1 MYFPSD
7 ASYQSDLDFLD
18 GRTGPK
24 ERPLMAIHED
34 KATLLVWNDWPAGQ
48 GDLTLS
54 LACVVEAPGPR
65 KKKLQVFTGEAGGEP
80 IATLDVICSDPYQ
93 ILTVRLPGTTLPQSG
108 PLSLR
113 LQLEFGE
120 RLWLFAPDRT
130 VTGGLEYH
138 VPHLSL
144 MNDAQADFLD
154 RLCSL
159 ASLQTFSW
167 KEGCVLDGIHA
178 ISQKSLHPG
187 AEHSIRDHL
196 DYFGFAN
203 GNLVY
208 ETPLSR
214 RVANEFTTIETTLP
228 FAQVARID
236 IQHPWIDMV
245 LAFWNKL
252 LRENGQI
259 REAEMISSEGAY
271 TVAYPMTVIA
281 RLRGEEQWI
290 ALAENLLIDTY
301 QSLVQPEAI
310 YLRHYADG
318 RRTHGNWA
326 RGLAWL
332 LLGHA
337 QTLLSQEKPSERIVE
352 QFQSLARFA
361 ATHQLENGLWACFVN
376 EPTVLP
382 DTSGSAGIAAAF
394 SLGAKAGLLP
404 AEYQAKA
411 SLSKISLLQ
420 NLTLEGF
427 LDGCSQSNKGGEE
440 LQRSP
445 YRVAL
450 PYAMGMLG
458 LLMAS
463 EA

>member
-1 MYFPSD
+1 MFFPSD
-7 ASYQSDLDFLD
+7 ARYQSDQQFLD

-24 ERPLMAIHED
+24 ERPLMAIRENEP
-34 KATLLVWNDWPAGQ
+34 TVLIWNEWPKDS
-48 GDLTLS
+48 GDLLLS

-65 KKKLQVFTGEAGGEP
+65 KKKLQIFVTAEGQEP

-93 ILTVRLPGTTLPQSG
+93 ILTIPLPSEPLPKNG
-108 PLSLR
+108 PLTLWLR
-113 LQLEFGE
+113 LEYGE
-120 RLWLFAPDRT
+120 RLWLFAPDHT
-130 VTGGLEYH
+130 ATGGLEYH

-144 MNDAQADFLD
+144 GSSSQADFLA

-167 KEGCVLDGIHA
+167 KEGCVLDGLHA
-178 ISQKSLHPG
+178 IAKKSLHP
-187 AEHSIRDHL
+187 AASRAIQEHL
-196 DYFGFAN
+196 DYFGFQS
-203 GNLVY
+203 GELVY
-208 ETPLSR
+208 ETPRSH
-214 RVANEFTTIETTLP
+214 RVTNEFTTIETTLP

-245 LAFWNKL
+245 LAFWHKL
-252 LRENGQI
+252 LREQGQI

-281 RLRGEEQWI
+281 RLRGEDQWL
-290 ALAENLLIDTY
+290 ALAESLLVDTY
-301 QSLVQPEAI
+301 QSLVQPEGI

-318 RRTHGNWA
+318 RRTHRNWA

-337 QTLLSQEKPSERIVE
+337 QTLISQEKPSAQIVE
-352 QFQSLARFA
+352 QFHHLARFA
-361 ATHQLENGLWACFVN
+361 AEHQLENGLWACFVN
-376 EPTVLP
+376 EPSVRP

-404 AEYQAKA
+404 AEYQARAASSKA
-411 SLSKISLLQ
+411 SLLQ
-420 NLTLEGF
+420 NLTHEGF
-427 LDGCSQSNKGGEE
+427 LNGCSQSNKGGEE
-440 LQRSP
+440 LQRST

-458 LLMAS
+458 LLIAS
-463 EA
+463 ES